1 VDAAGTLYDGSSI
14 DGPAGLR
21 NAVLRRKDAFLLS
34 FTQSLMTYALGRRV
48 EPADMATVRKIIR
61 DAAAQDYRMSAFL
74 QGVIESPAFQRV
86 RAPVEPAATTTAP
99 VAAAR
104 N

>member
-1 VDAAGTLYDGSSI
+1 
-14 DGPAGLR
+14 
-21 NAVLRRKDAFLLS
+21 
-34 FTQSLMTYALGRRV
+34 
-48 EPADMATVRKIIR
+48 MASVRKIIR